1 MAQEHVVVVDGPAE
15 TELVLRAVLQ
25 RRGVAISRVR
35 SGSGPGQRPQPSLVV
50 LHGESSDSEWGNVPK
65 LLIGRLSAP
74 DGKPHVVMSVP
85 FEYPELIARIDELL
99 TSA

>member
-1 MAQEHVVVVDGPAE
+1 MLLSLTVLLRRSSSCEPSCSDE
-15 TELVLRAVLQ
+15 VLRFLVFAAAAV
-25 RRGVAISRVR
+25 
-35 SGSGPGQRPQPSLVV
+35 PV